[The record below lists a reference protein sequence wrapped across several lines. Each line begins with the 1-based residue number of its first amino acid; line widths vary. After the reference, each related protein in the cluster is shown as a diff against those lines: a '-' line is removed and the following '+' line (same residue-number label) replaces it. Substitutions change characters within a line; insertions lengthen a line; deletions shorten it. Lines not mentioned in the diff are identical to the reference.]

1 MRTLRL
7 IKRLLME
14 GPQPA
19 RRYERLSWVSLL
31 ACLALGIATR
41 TFWIAFVGVGVA
53 GVFAFLFGRCVF
65 RDINGAAT
73 FWSNAYKESRGISPE
88 RFTFFDVPTAK
99 AMGFSYM
106 LMGVFWTGGAIVA
119 LVQAA
124 LAQA

>member
-1 MRTLRL
+1 
-7 IKRLLME
+7 ME

-19 RRYERLSWVSLL
+19 RRYEWLL
-31 ACLALGIATR
+31 WISVLAFLALGIVTR
-41 TFWIAFVGVGVA
+41 TSWIALVGVGVE

-124 LAQA
+124 LAQAR